1 MKAEIVLL
9 PGDGIGP
16 DVITAAVN
24 VLEKI
29 ADRFGHTWTFTPK
42 LFGGAALR
50 QKLPPLPEETLAAAL
65 SADAVL
71 LGAAGDPAFDHLP
84 PSQRPEGG
92 LLGLRRELGVFAN
105 LRPARSWPGLEEA
118 GPLKPSVLAGTDMVV
133 VRELLGGL
141 YYGQPRGRL
150 RAAGASASQGD
161 AEPVVNTMSY
171 TKPEIERVAHVA
183 FRLARKRRRQ
193 LVSVDKA
200 NVLEV
205 SQLWRAVVTEGG
217 KAYPDV
223 TLSHQLVDSCAM
235 KLAFAPATFD
245 VLLTE
250 NMFGDILSDEAGAV
264 CGSLGLLPSASLGPG
279 PGLFEPVHG
288 SAPDIAGQG
297 KANPVGAIASAAM
310 MLSDGLGLQDEA
322 AAITHG
328 IERALLDGLRTADIM
343 PASARGRA
351 RLVSTTDFT
360 NAVIEGLGQP

>member
-1 MKAEIVLL
+1 VKAEIVLL

-16 DVITAAVN
+16 EVIAAAAS
-24 VLEKI
+24 VLEEVGS
-29 ADRFGHTWTFTPK
+29 RFGHTWTFTSK
-42 LFGGAALR
+42 VFGGAALH
-50 QKLPPLPEETLAAAL
+50 QKLPALPEDTLAAAL

-84 PSQRPEGG
+84 PSQRPESG

-118 GPLKPSVLAGTDMVV
+118 GPLKPSVLAGTDMIV

-141 YYGQPRGRL
+141 YYGQPRGSQ
-150 RAAGASASQGD
+150 AATGA
-161 AEPVVNTMSY
+161 VVNTMIY

-183 FRLARKRRRQ
+183 FGLARKRRRQ
-193 LVSVDKA
+193 LMSVDKA

-205 SQLWRAVVTEGG
+205 SQLWRAVVTEVGRS
-217 KAYPDV
+217 YPDV
-223 TLSHQLVDSCAM
+223 ALSHQLVDSCAM
-235 KLAFAPATFD
+235 RLAFAPASID

-310 MLSDGLGLQDEA
+310 LLSDGLDLQDEA
-322 AAITHG
+322 AAITRA
-328 IERALLDGLRTADIM
+328 IERALSAGLRTADIM
-343 PASARGRA
+343 PHGAAAPGRD
-351 RLVSTTDFT
+351 RLVSTTEFT
-360 NAVIEGLGQP
+360 AAVIAGLRD

>member
-1 MKAEIVLL
+1 MKARIVLL

-16 DVITAAVN
+16 DVTAAAVQ
-24 VLEKI
+24 VLE
-29 ADRFGHTWTFTPK
+29 AVANRFGHAWTFTSK
-42 LFGGAALR
+42 LFGGAALH
-50 QKLPPLPEETLAAAL
+50 QKLPPLPEDTLAAAL

-84 PSQRPEGG
+84 PSQRPEAG

-118 GPLKPSVLAGTDMVV
+118 GPLKPPVLAGTNLVV

-141 YYGQPRGRL
+141 YYGQPRGAL
-150 RAAGASASQGD
+150 AGTD
-161 AEPVVNTMSY
+161 AVVNTMSY
-171 TKPEIERVAHVA
+171 TKGEIERVAHVA
-183 FRLARKRRRQ
+183 FGLARTRRRQ

-205 SQLWRAVVTEGG
+205 SQLWRAVVTGVG
-217 KAYPDV
+217 ACYPDV
-223 TLSHQLVDSCAM
+223 ALSHQLVDTCAM
-235 KLAFAPATFD
+235 KLAFAPASFD

-310 MLSDGLGLQDEA
+310 LLADGLGLQEEA
-322 AAITHG
+322 AAITRG
-328 IERALLDGLRTADIM
+328 IERALADGLRTADIM
-343 PASARGRA
+343 PSAEASPAAREGA
-351 RLVSTTDFT
+351 RLVSTAAFT
-360 NAVIEGLGQP
+360 NAVVAAIR